1 MRRINSTGFYKKCLN
16 KYLQFI
22 FKLLFISVFFNTTS
36 LSAQNVW
43 TLQKCL
49 DYALKNNISIKQNQL
64 TVATS
69 NEKINQSYAAFLPN
83 LNGNVGQSYDY
94 GRYVNPFTNQF
105 ANTRAVS
112 DNFSLSSSMTL
123 FNGLQMQNTLKQSKL
138 DYVSSEWDLKK
149 IANDISLNVVSDYL
163 QVLFAMEN
171 LTVANQQLDLIKKQ
185 QVNTQNL
192 FDAGS
197 IAKGNLL
204 DIKAQ
209 VASDELG
216 VINAQNG
223 LDIAYLNLQQL
234 LDLDSVKNFTIEKP
248 ILQLP
253 SDNITTLN
261 SDQVFASAEK
271 TLPEIKS
278 ADVKYQSAL
287 VGLSIARGGRSPRLS
302 LSGSY
307 GTGYS
312 DQLQGISG
320 FSYAAPPQIGV
331 DGNGVPVY
339 SVTPE
344 IIPTYQTTSFKDQLN
359 DNLNKTISINLS
371 LPFFNNWSTKSNI
384 VRAKISVETA
394 KYSSDLARLTLKKSI
409 EQAYLDATAAYKKYN
424 ATLTSVESLQEAF
437 KYAQQKFDVGL
448 LNSYDYLAAKN
459 NLTKAES
466 DLIQAKYDY
475 IFKAKILDFYLG
487 KSLTF

>member
-1 MRRINSTGFYKKCLN
+1 MYQINSTGFYKKCLN
-16 KYLQFI
+16 KYSRFI
-22 FKLLFISVFFNTTS
+22 FKLLFFSVFFNATS

-49 DYALKNNISIKQNQL
+49 DYAMKNNISIQQNIL
-64 TVATS
+64 AVATS
-69 NEKINQSYAAFLPN
+69 NEKITQSYAAFLPN
-83 LNGNVGQSYDY
+83 LNGNIGHSYDY
-94 GRYVNPFTNQF
+94 GRYVNPFTNTF

-112 DNFSLSSSMTL
+112 ENFSLSSNMTL
-123 FNGLQMQNTLKQSKL
+123 FNGFQMQNTLKQSKL

-149 IANDISLNVVSDYL
+149 IANDISLNVVSNYL

-171 LTVANQQLDLIKKQ
+171 LAVANQQLDLIKKQ
-185 QVNTQNL
+185 QINTKNL

-197 IAKGNLL
+197 VAKGSLL
-204 DIKAQ
+204 EINAQ
-209 VASDELG
+209 VATDELS
-216 VINAQNG
+216 VITAQNG

-234 LDLDSVKNFTIEKP
+234 LDLDSVKDFTIDKP
-248 ILQLP
+248 ILELP
-253 SDNITTLN
+253 SGNITTIN
-261 SDQVFASAEK
+261 SDQIFASAEK

-278 ADVKYQSAL
+278 ADSKYQSSL

-302 LSGSY
+302 LSGSI

-312 DQLQGISG
+312 DQRESVNGYTI
-320 FSYAAPPQIGV
+320 APPLMIGV
-331 DGNGVPVY
+331 DGNGIPVY
-339 SVTPE
+339 SVTQE
-344 IIPTYQTTSFKDQLN
+344 FIPTYVTTPFSDQWKDN
-359 DNLNKTISINLS
+359 VNKTIGLNLS
-371 LPFFNNWSTKSNI
+371 LPFFNNWSAKSNI
-384 VRAKISVETA
+384 VRAKITVQTA
-394 KYSSDLARLTLKKSI
+394 KYTSDLARLTLKKSI

-424 ATLTSVESLQEAF
+424 ATVTSVESLQEAF

-475 IFKAKILDFYLG
+475 IFKAKILDFYQG